1 MNTFDERVSL
11 LKKVQQM
18 DFVVVEWTLYT
29 DTHPD
34 DEDALEQWR
43 EAIKEATVARKQ
55 YENKFGP
62 LSLKSI
68 PSRQAL
74 EVGWRWNQDP
84 WPWQL

>member
-1 MNTFDERVSL
+1 MNVFDERMRL
-11 LKKVQQM
+11 LKTVQQM

-29 DTHPD
+29 DTHPN

-43 EAIKEATVARKQ
+43 EAIKNAAVARKQ

-68 PSRQAL
+68 PSKASA
-74 EVGWRWNQDP
+74 
-84 WPWQL
+84 